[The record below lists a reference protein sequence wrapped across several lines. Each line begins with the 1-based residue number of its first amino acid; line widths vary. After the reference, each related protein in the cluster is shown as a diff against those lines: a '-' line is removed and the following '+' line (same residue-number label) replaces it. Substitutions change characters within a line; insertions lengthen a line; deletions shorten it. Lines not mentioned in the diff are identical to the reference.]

1 MKIKLKDKK
10 MGGNHG
16 LFRPQMKALNRGEII
31 EVSEIPKDA
40 KPYLVEIKET
50 KTKNKGDK

>member
-10 MGGNHG
+10 MDSNYG
-16 LFRPQMKALNRGEII
+16 LFRPQMKDLNRGEII
-31 EVSEIPKDA
+31 EVSEIPKEA

-50 KTKNKGDK
+50 KSKNKGDK